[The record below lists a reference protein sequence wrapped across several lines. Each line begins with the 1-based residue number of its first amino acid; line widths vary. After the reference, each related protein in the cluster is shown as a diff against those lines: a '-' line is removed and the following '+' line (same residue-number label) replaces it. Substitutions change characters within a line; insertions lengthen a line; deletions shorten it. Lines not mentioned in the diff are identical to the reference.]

1 MSAGEPGPAV
11 GARELRT
18 AMSHFATG
26 VTVVAATVDGEPRG
40 GTANAV
46 ASVSLEPPLVLVC
59 LRHGSRTLQALRE
72 AGTFALNVLGHG
84 QEGLARRFAEV
95 PIGERFAGLGWK
107 PGGNGAPLLDGAVAT
122 LECAVHEV
130 ADGGDHAV
138 VFGRVLAVGHPDRH
152 AEPLV
157 FFRGRFRRL
166 HPHAGVG

>member
-1 MSAGEPGPAV
+1 MSAGTSAVAGP
-11 GARELRT
+11 ELRT
-18 AMSHFATG
+18 AMGHFATG
-26 VTVVAATVDGEPRG
+26 VTIVAATVDGEPRG

-46 ASVSLEPPLVLVC
+46 ASVSLDPPLVLVC
-59 LRHGSRTLQALRE
+59 LRHGSGTLASLRT

-84 QEGLARRFAEV
+84 QEELARRFAQA
-95 PIGERFAGLGWK
+95 PPAERFAGRGWHH
-107 PGGNGAPLLDGAVAT
+107 GRHGAPVLDGAVAT

-166 HPHAGVG
+166 HPGERA